1 MSCKVRLME
10 DGSLDEEPLT
20 LKEIAYQKLCNNLD
34 IISGLR
40 PDGQRCLN
48 SGIVLPNEICDGFLE
63 NYQRFNRPLDDSVIC
78 LFEDTQRTSLKIV
91 NLRNSTLSSIGL
103 ETLMRH
109 KLFALSMWYCDTITV
124 RSHHLLAHYGDSLRS
139 LELGISSH
147 LLQYAEPNE
156 KEPVDFQLTC
166 PHLRRLVLNG
176 VVMHHRLQF
185 AHLHDLGHL
194 DLTSCV
200 LANFSLEAL
209 GSLPNLHTLILFNV
223 WPIANQLHAICCLR
237 RLCTLDISISSSGS
251 GQGTYDLPDQTLEML
266 MDNLRHL
273 THLDISGTN
282 LAGNGVATKES
293 TSAASTAI
301 QSSSSTKM
309 EQNFA
314 LTDIP
319 GLASRTQR
327 PLQFL
332 GLYHTAHWA
341 CKRHDIPALEVA
353 GDANEQQ
360 ILTAARYYHD
370 RPVLLTRVLNDL
382 YHLFRFENC
391 KDIHTALDVVLSAMD
406 RHLKFKHMQISGS
419 ATLFYIVKGRDR
431 SKFGTLLRNHII
443 RTLLNGMEMHL
454 TDDTMLRNGYLT
466 LTQFHMPADVL
477 FEYERLI
484 KILLHGVS
492 KTEQEGFVQRIAI
505 YLLNTLACQ
514 VDGRQKLFLGE
525 LGVVSTML
533 TLIKDRL
540 TRSVFDDVMEVAWST
555 MWNVTDETAINCKRF
570 LDGRGMEYFLKC
582 LHTFP
587 DRDEL
592 LRNMMGLLGNVA
604 EVKWL
609 RPKLMTQE
617 FIEVFAR
624 LLDSLSDGIE
634 VGGSDASASL
644 LARVREREME
654 MGSANHANLRF
665 QVSYNA
671 AGVLAHIAS
680 DGAEAWTIKTPSR
693 EHVLERMVAAIQ
705 RWNIKS
711 ERNIN
716 YRSFE
721 PILSLVRCYETPQCQ
736 HWAVWALANLTQV
749 YPEKYCQLVEQE
761 NGIQILNE
769 LIEHETPYSEI
780 KRIARLVIEQC
791 DAGTERMVEG

>member
-34 IISGLR
+34 IISSCR
-40 PDGQRCLN
+40 PDNNQRLLN
-48 SGIVLPNEICDGFLE
+48 AGIVLPNEICDGFLE
-63 NYQRFNRPLDDSVIC
+63 NYQRFNRPLDDNVIK

-91 NLRNSTLSSIGL
+91 NLRNSTLSSRGL

-109 KLFALSMWYCDTITV
+109 KLFALSMWYCDMITV
-124 RSHHLLAHYGDSLRS
+124 NSHHLLAHYGDSLRS

-209 GSLPNLHTLILFNV
+209 VMLPNLHTLILFNV

-237 RLCTLDISISSSGS
+237 RLCTLDISISSSGN
-251 GQGTYDLPDQTLEML
+251 GHGTYDLPDQTLEML

-293 TSAASTAI
+293 TNANAN
-301 QSSSSTKM
+301 TKM
-309 EQNFA
+309 EQQHFA

-353 GDANEQQ
+353 GDTNEQQ

-391 KDIHTALDVVLSAMD
+391 KDIHTALDAVLSAMD

-419 ATLFYIVKGRDR
+419 ATLFYIVKGRER

-443 RTLLNGMEMHL
+443 RTLLNGMEMHH

-492 KTEQEGFVQRIAI
+492 ETEQEGFVQRIAI

-525 LGVVSTML
+525 LGVVNTML

-617 FIEVFAR
+617 FIAVFAR

-634 VGGSDASASL
+634 VGRANAI
-644 LARVREREME
+644 ARRGRLENGNVNR
-654 MGSANHANLRF
+654 ANLRF

-680 DGAEAWTIKTPSR
+680 DGANAWTIKSPSR
-693 EHVLERMVAAIQ
+693 EHVLQRMVAAIE

-769 LIEHETPYSEI
+769 LIEHESPYCEI

-791 DAGTERMVEG
+791 DSGSGSERMVEG